1 MANKEKASKTY
12 SEKEILEEM
21 KALAEK
27 VKQPHAIQPQIFAY
41 NDLGD
46 EDLDT
51 SFEEVLNTTA
61 DPETSHRLY
70 YTTMMMMRANLP
82 KANKRKPV
90 SLEQKKKNDEIKKF
104 NAKIYA
110 EKSLFLN
117 RGKEINERGIR
128 GSDERQTYIP
138 NFLKVAYDVVHKW
151 VATGADP
158 WDLFLSFYELNK
170 ERGYRKEG
178 SKNNPDT
185 SNLSDFNNKLN
196 IALTYNP
203 KNKE

>member
-1 MANKEKASKTY
+1 MTNKTKTQQQL
-12 SEKEILEEM
+12 SDEQILAEM
-21 KALAEK
+21 KALSEK
-27 VKQPHAIQPQIFAY
+27 VKQKNEIQSQLFAHV
-41 NDLGD
+41 DLGE

-82 KANKRKPV
+82 KANNKKPV
-90 SLEQKKKNDEIKKF
+90 SDEQRKRNADIKKF

-117 RGKEINERGIR
+117 RGKEIDDRGIR

-138 NFLKVAYDVVHKW
+138 NFLKVAYDMVHKW
-151 VATGADP
+151 VAQGAHP
-158 WDLFLSFYELNK
+158 WDLFLAFYELNK
-170 ERGYRKEG
+170 ERGYRVEG
-178 SKNNPDT
+178 VNEKKT
-185 SNLSDFNNKLN
+185 L
-196 IALTYNP
+196 A
-203 KNKE
+203 

>member
-1 MANKEKASKTY
+1 MTNKSKTQKQL
-12 SEKEILEEM
+12 SDEQILADM
-21 KALAEK
+21 KALSEK
-27 VKQPHAIQPQIFAY
+27 VKQKNEIQAHLFSSS
-41 NDLGD
+41 DLGE

-70 YTTMMMMRANLP
+70 YTAMMMMRANLP
-82 KANKRKPV
+82 KANTKRPI
-90 SLEQKKKNDEIKKF
+90 SEDQKKRNAEIKKF

-117 RGKEINERGIR
+117 RGRDLDERGIR

-151 VATGADP
+151 VSQGADP
-158 WDLFLSFYELNK
+158 WDLFVTFYELNK

-178 SKNNPDT
+178 VNEK
-185 SNLSDFNNKLN
+185 K
-196 IALTYNP
+196 
-203 KNKE
+203 